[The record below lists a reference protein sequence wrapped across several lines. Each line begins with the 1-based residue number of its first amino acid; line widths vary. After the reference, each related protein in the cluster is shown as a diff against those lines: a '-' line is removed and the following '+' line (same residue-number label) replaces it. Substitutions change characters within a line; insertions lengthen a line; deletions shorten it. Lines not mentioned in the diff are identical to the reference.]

1 MLEIGPNLKELIIV
15 GIGIF
20 AFAWVLVTAFKNM

>member
-1 MLEIGPNLKELIIV
+1 MIEIGPNLKDMILV

-20 AFAWVLVTAFKNM
+20 AFAWVMVTFARNM